1 MTFEEK
7 RKELIEIDK
16 KIEALMARKLELN
29 PFANLKAM
37 SNKQFGEQWSESYIR
52 EKCPNLIKNNGRGHD
67 VITMN
72 GEKWEIKSI
81 RLPCKNTAFNQ
92 CHPFDCD
99 KFLFVGY
106 DCETGEVYLYLVP
119 SNEIKENLNYSA
131 QHSYGKEKEEADCIM
146 VPFSQTNQR
155 KLQEKYLISDFSILN
170 NLAGM

>member
-81 RLPCKNTAFNQ
+81 RLPCKSTAFNQ

-99 KFLFVGY
+99 KFLLWDMIV
-106 DCETGEVYLYLVP
+106 
-119 SNEIKENLNYSA
+119 
-131 QHSYGKEKEEADCIM
+131 
-146 VPFSQTNQR
+146 
-155 KLQEKYLISDFSILN
+155 KLERFIYI
-170 NLAGM
+170 